1 MRLRGP
7 GEIYGRMQHGA
18 LNLQIATLADTKLI
32 ARAQKAAQAFIASGD
47 NLADYPDLAREVRR
61 NQRLTTLN

>member
-1 MRLRGP
+1 
-7 GEIYGRMQHGA
+7 MQHGA

-32 ARAQKAAQAFIASGD
+32 ARAQKAAQAFIASGE